1 MSKVALITGASRGIG
16 RATALKF
23 ASEGYNIAI
32 NYIGNQDEA
41 LEVQKECCAH
51 GIEAMIYEGDVTD
64 YDAMDQMMKAV
75 LEQFGSID
83 VLVNNSGITKDQLL
97 LKMNTQSFMDVINVN
112 LKGTFNTIKAVSRIM
127 MKQRSGVII
136 NMASVIGIIGKV
148 GQANYAASKAGV
160 IALTKSVAKELA
172 PRHIRANAIAPGFI
186 ATKMTDVLSDDTK
199 ENILKNIPLQ
209 QMGEPEDVANVAYFL
224 ASDSAKYITGQ
235 VINVD
240 GGMVM

>member
-16 RATALKF
+16 RAIALKF

-97 LKMNTQSFMDVINVN
+97 LKMNTQSFMDVIDVN
-112 LKGTFNTIKAVSRIM
+112 LKGSIACCREFVKHAMDRGGKIVL
-127 MKQRSGVII
+127 
-136 NMASVIGIIGKV
+136 IGSFV
-148 GQANYAASKAGV
+148 ANYGCACESVYSASKAGIV
-160 IALTKSVAKELA
+160 GFCKALANELGNFNFNVN
-172 PRHIRANAIAPGFI
+172 IVNPGFI
-186 ATKMTDVLSDDTK
+186 DTK
-199 ENILKNIPLQ
+199 INNNLSSAEKEDIEDMTPLMRLGQ
-209 QMGEPEDVANVAYFL
+209 ARDVAEAVAFL
-224 ASDSAKYITGQ
+224 SEDSGNFITGQ
-235 VINVD
+235 LLNVD
-240 GGMVM
+240 GGYIPL

>member
-16 RATALKF
+16 RAIALKF

-41 LEVQKECCAH
+41 LEVQKECCTH

-97 LKMNTQSFMDVINVN
+97 LKMNTQSFMDVIDVN

-127 MKQRSGVII
+127 MKQR
-136 NMASVIGIIGKV
+136 
-148 GQANYAASKAGV
+148 NYWKCWTSQ
-160 IALTKSVAKELA
+160 LCS
-172 PRHIRANAIAPGFI
+172 
-186 ATKMTDVLSDDTK
+186 
-199 ENILKNIPLQ
+199 Q
-209 QMGEPEDVANVAYFL
+209 
-224 ASDSAKYITGQ
+224 
-235 VINVD
+235 
-240 GGMVM
+240 